1 MPELQERMSQA
12 TPISPSTRHV
22 HPHAAPSPHAGAAHA
37 VPGSDVIAPTGSLLE
52 RVVNTI
58 ASVTSMG
65 ALVSIGIHVL
75 LSLTALLVTVGV
87 AGMGGSRGSGGGD
100 FELVIGPEG
109 ELSGLVDAAPLD
121 ALAPVVA
128 DTSVPELPAAGMN
141 EGAGG
146 WDAPASGPGAGP
158 IESGL
163 GGAGGG
169 DIGAGAGLGSGGS
182 GNGKGASF
190 FGVEAQGSRFLYICD
205 NSGSMNWD
213 RDANANGM
221 RIRILKRELTSSI
234 QGLLEHMQFYVV
246 FFNSTA
252 FPINPESNRWLVA
265 RETGKRWALE
275 KVSRIEPFGGTEPWS
290 AFEIAFAMKPPPDA
304 IYFMTDGNFD
314 PAVALRIAQIN
325 VGSRKIPIHCIT
337 LVDRSGEET
346 MRKIATDSGG
356 TYTHV
361 DGSK

>member
-1 MPELQERMSQA
+1 MSQA
-12 TPISPSTRHV
+12 TPILPPRSLAGPQTGVGDVPSDPSVISPS
-22 HPHAAPSPHAGAAHA
+22 
-37 VPGSDVIAPTGSLLE
+37 GSLFE

-75 LSLTALLVTVGV
+75 ISISALLVTVGV
-87 AGMGGSRGSGGGD
+87 AGVGGSKGSTGGE
-100 FELVIGPEG
+100 FELVIGPQG
-109 ELSGLVDAAPLD
+109 DLSGLLETAPLD
-121 ALAPVVA
+121 ALAPVVM
-128 DTSVPELPAAGMN
+128 DTTVPELPSAGVD

-146 WDAPASGPGAGP
+146 WDAPGSGPGTGP

-182 GNGKGASF
+182 GSGKGASF

-213 RDANANGM
+213 QDGVANGK
-221 RIRILKRELTSSI
+221 RLRILKRELSSSI
-234 QGLLEHMQFYVV
+234 AGLLEHMQFYVV

-252 FPINPESNRWLVA
+252 FPINAESTKWLIA
-265 RETGKRWALE
+265 RESGKRWASD
-275 KVSRIEPFGGTEPWS
+275 KVAKVEPFGGTEPWP
-290 AFEIAFAMKPPPDA
+290 AFEIAFAMKPTPDA

-314 PAVALRIAQIN
+314 PAVAMRIAQIN

-346 MRKIATDSGG
+346 MRKIAADSGG